1 MAGAER
7 DHAAEPSGESTHAV
21 AAGAPSAAPAS
32 APLSPQGLLALQRT
46 AGNRA
51 VGRLLQRTATG
62 TGRGPWL
69 AREAAITPEEKL
81 ELEPERTAPDP
92 TAVEPA
98 PPAAP
103 EAVKTW
109 TYELTFDDGPHVAE
123 LGKGV
128 NRTEKVLDTL
138 KAKGIKAG
146 FFIQTG
152 VTHRGAS
159 AVGRALVKRMHD
171 EGHTVGIHTGGK
183 KDHELHTTA
192 QKDRRLKGEL
202 RSAKDYIEKVTGE
215 EPRYV
220 RPPTG
225 AFNPAVSATY
235 ARLGLENLLWDI
247 DGDAG
252 KSLDLATLKRRFS
265 TQLAMLNFFG
275 VKRLPHRDGINVL
288 YHDIQQGTADNL
300 GAIIDHIK
308 AATEALLPPPL
319 PTLTPNRTRNVAA
332 FRAP

>member
-7 DHAAEPSGESTHAV
+7 VHAEPSGESAHAV
-21 AAGAPSAAPAS
+21 AAGAPSAGAVS
-32 APLSPQGLLALQRT
+32 APLSPQGLLALQRA

-51 VGRLLQRTATG
+51 VGRLLQRTG
-62 TGRGPWL
+62 TGPWL

-81 ELEPERTAPDP
+81 VPDRTPPDP
-92 TAVEPA
+92 TAVAPV

-109 TYELTFDDGPHVAE
+109 TYELTFDDGPHVAA
-123 LGKGV
+123 LGKGL

-159 AVGRALVKRMHD
+159 EVGRALVKRMHD
-171 EGHTVGIHTGGK
+171 EGHTVGIHTGGR
-183 KDHELHTTA
+183 KDHELHTAA
-192 QKDRRLKGEL
+192 QRDRRLKGEL
-202 RSAKDYIEKVTGE
+202 RSAKDYIEKITGE

-235 ARLGLENLLWDI
+235 ARVGLENLLWDI

-265 TQLAMLNFFG
+265 TQLATLNFFG
-275 VKRLPHRDGINVL
+275 VKRLPNRDAINVL

-308 AATEALLPPPL
+308 SATEALLPPPV